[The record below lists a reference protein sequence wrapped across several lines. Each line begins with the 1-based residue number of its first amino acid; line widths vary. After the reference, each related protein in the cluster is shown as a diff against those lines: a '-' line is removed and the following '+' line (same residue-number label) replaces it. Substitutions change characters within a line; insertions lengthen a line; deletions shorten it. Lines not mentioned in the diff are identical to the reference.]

1 MVLQLTSLSTFF
13 RSSSVKFSNLLKG
26 LAVSA
31 VLITCATEAYAQLP
45 LRTRTL
51 QLIGST
57 SGTLTHEAAAATTS
71 YTLTW
76 PAAAPTAGN
85 NGFLQSDP
93 AGTMSWFLIPT
104 GEQLVTVDANGA
116 AGQVAYF
123 TDANS
128 LTSSP
133 RFQYD
138 DASANLTLGNT
149 TPGGQNGTIIL
160 GDGDSHAGTINV
172 ANLTAAQSY
181 TLPDASGTIP
191 VTTNTPA
198 PATAGFILVANA
210 DGTSTWTANPLAN
223 VERGVFTPTAGS
235 YTAAITVTGTPDLTN
250 DVILVTSYDTGGG
263 GQVLQVTGVAA
274 GTITVSASGPFVGTE
289 RISWIWIPIP

>member
-1 MVLQLTSLSTFF
+1 M
-13 RSSSVKFSNLLKG
+13 KFSNLLKG

-45 LRTRTL
+45 LRTRSL

-57 SGTLTHEAAAATTS
+57 SGALTHEAAAATTS

-76 PAAAPTAGN
+76 PAAGVTAGN

-93 AGTMSWFLIPT
+93 TGAMSWFLIPT

-128 LTSSP
+128 LTSSA

-138 DASANLTLGNT
+138 NATANMTLGDNT
-149 TPGGQNGTIIL
+149 QNGTIIL
-160 GDGDSHAGTINV
+160 GDGSSANTGTVNV
-172 ANLTAAQSY
+172 STLTGARNY

-191 VTTNTPA
+191 VTTNIPA
-198 PATAGFILVANA
+198 AATAGYILIANA
-210 DGTSTWTANPLAN
+210 DGTSTWTPNPLAN
-223 VERGVFTPTAGS
+223 VERGVVTPTVGA
-235 YTAAITVTGTPDLTN
+235 YTATIPVTGTPDLTN
-250 DVILVTSYDTGGG
+250 DVILVTTYDTAGG

-274 GTITVSASGPFVGTE
+274 NAITVSASGPFTATE

>member
-1 MVLQLTSLSTFF
+1 MVLQSTSLSTFF

-57 SGTLTHEAAAATTS
+57 SGTLSHEAAAATTS

-93 AGTMSWFLIPT
+93 AGAMSWFLIPT

-133 RFQYD
+133 LFQYD
-138 DASANLTLGNT
+138 NATANLTLGNNT
-149 TPGGQNGTIIL
+149 QNGTIIL
-160 GDGDSHAGTINV
+160 GDGSSANAGTLNV
-172 ANLTAAQSY
+172 TGPLTGARNY

-191 VTTNTPA
+191 VTTNIPSA
-198 PATAGFILVANA
+198 GTAGYVLIANA
-210 DGTSTWTANPLAN
+210 DGTSTWTVNPLAN
-223 VERGVFTPTAGS
+223 VERGVFTPTAGA

-274 GTITVSASGPFVGTE
+274 GSITVSASGPFVGTE